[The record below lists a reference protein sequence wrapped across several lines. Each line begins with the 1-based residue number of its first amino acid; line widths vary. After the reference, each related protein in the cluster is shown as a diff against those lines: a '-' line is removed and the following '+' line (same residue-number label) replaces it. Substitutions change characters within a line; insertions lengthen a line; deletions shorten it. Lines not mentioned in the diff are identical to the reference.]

1 MSIFNT
7 TMRPNGFSAAPI
19 IHTGLLSKNIN
30 QTSAFRLTPLCVS
43 VLSLLFIS
51 VSATAAETENNAEAL
66 PSTTLDTIVVTA
78 NPLYTIDSSEDND
91 LYNANVATVGTKIP
105 DYLENIPQS
114 ISVTTQSKIEDLNV
128 ETLDQIAKRT
138 TGLRVLQNDDGR
150 SSIYSRGYEYDQ
162 YSIDGLA
169 SPMASINGSLPN
181 LAAFD
186 RVEVMRGPSGL
197 FNSASEMGGVV
208 NLVRKRGKADGEQTL
223 EANISHPAGY
233 GVTADVQGGLNADDS
248 VVGRAVVQHNQR
260 TNPVVDDIGGKENE
274 NSTVYLSVDKQ
285 LNDATKFGLG
295 YLMQDRQITPN
306 NGLPTYADKSLLPLP
321 YDKFYG
327 ARWND
332 FNSQSHDVFA
342 DFQHRLESKGVISAG
357 VRYSDRDADY
367 NYAFAGSAL
376 EDNRTNVLGIA
387 ADIHET
393 SLSAD
398 INLSQ
403 PFKLGDQQSEYVI
416 GADYK
421 RFKTDTES
429 ARTQA
434 LGRGLTVEQLN
445 GLAEVDILGQAKRG
459 QQGFALTHTDNTLS
473 ETALYGKVNYK
484 PIEKLSLIAGG
495 RLSHYDVESDN
506 KIAST
511 QASTDSSSK
520 ATGYGAVVYEVTP
533 NINAYSSYT
542 QVFTPQYVANKA
554 GELLKP
560 REGDQ
565 VEIGLKGHWQD
576 TLSARLSGYRLTD
589 ENSAA
594 PTQDG
599 DQVALGKRQM
609 QGVEVEVNGEI
620 MPNLQ
625 VSGGYS
631 YLDSEIKQASTAR
644 DDGIFLLMP
653 KHSANL
659 WVSYE
664 ADNLLARPLT
674 LGLGVNVVGEFS
686 SAQGVEADAYNTWD
700 AMISYPFSEQLT
712 GQLNVY
718 NLLNKDHYV
727 RLGSLNTFNVP
738 GDERSL
744 KASLSYKF

>member
-1 MSIFNT
+1 MVNNT
-7 TMRPNGFSAAPI
+7 S
-19 IHTGLLSKNIN
+19 N
-30 QTSAFRLTPLCVS
+30 QSSHFRLSPLCYS
-43 VLSLLFIS
+43 VLSLLFMS
-51 VSATAAETENNAEAL
+51 VPATAAESQNNADSE

-78 NPLYTIDSSEDND
+78 NPLYAIDPSEDNN

-114 ISVTTQSKIEDLNV
+114 ISVITQAKIDDLNLD
-128 ETLDQIAKRT
+128 TLDQIAKRT

-150 SSIYSRGYEYDQ
+150 SSIFSRGYEYDQ

-169 SPMASINGSLPN
+169 SPMASINGTLPN

-197 FNSASEMGGVV
+197 FNSASEMGGVI
-208 NLVRKRGKADGEQTL
+208 NLVRKRGEADGKQIL
-223 EANISHPAGY
+223 EANVSNPTGY
-233 GVTADVQGGLNADDS
+233 GVTADLQGSLSADDS
-248 VVGRAVVQHNQR
+248 LVGRTVLQYNQR
-260 TNPVVDDIGGKENE
+260 ANPVVDDIGGKDNQ
-274 NSTVYLSVDKQ
+274 NSTVYVSVDKQ
-285 LNDATKFGLG
+285 LNDSSKFGLG
-295 YLMQDRQITPN
+295 YLMQDRQITRN
-306 NGLPTYADKSLLPLP
+306 NGLPTFADKSLIYLTQ
-321 YDKFYG
+321 DKFYG
-327 ARWND
+327 AKWND

-342 DFQHRLESKGVISAG
+342 DFENRLASAGVISAG
-357 VRYSDRDADY
+357 MRYSDREADY

-376 EDNRTNVLGIA
+376 VDNKTNVAGIG

-398 INLSQ
+398 VNLSQ
-403 PFKLGDQQSEYVI
+403 PFKIGNHQSEYVI

-421 RFKTDTES
+421 RFKTDNEN

-434 LGRGLTVEQLN
+434 LGKGLTVEQINDLN
-445 GLAEVDILGQAKRG
+445 EVSIIEQARRG
-459 QQGFALTHTDNTLS
+459 EKGFALVHTENTLS
-473 ETALYGKVNYK
+473 ETGLYGKVNYK
-484 PIEKLSLIAGG
+484 PIDKLSLIAGG
-495 RLSHYDVESDN
+495 RLSHYEIESDD
-506 KIAST
+506 KISNAN
-511 QASTDSSSK
+511 ASTDSSSK
-520 ATGYGAVVYEVTP
+520 ATGYGAAVYELTP
-533 NINAYSSYT
+533 NINAYGSYT
-542 QVFTPQYVANKA
+542 QVFTPQYVANKD

-565 VEIGLKGHWQD
+565 IEIGLKGHWQD
-576 TLSARLSGYRLTD
+576 TLSARLSAYRLTD
-589 ENSAA
+589 ENAAA
-594 PTQDG
+594 PTKDG

-609 QGVEVEVNGEI
+609 QGVELEVNGEI

-631 YLDSEIKQASTAR
+631 YLDSDIKQASSDR

-664 ADNLLARPLT
+664 ADNWLARPLT
-674 LGLGVNVVGEFS
+674 VGLGVNAVGEFS
-686 SAQGVEADAYNTWD
+686 SSQGIKADSYNTWD
-700 AMISYPFSEQLT
+700 AMVSYPFNDQLT

-718 NLLNKDHYV
+718 NLFNKDHYV
-727 RLGSLNTFNVP
+727 RVGSLNTFNIP
-738 GDERSL
+738 GDEREV

>member
-1 MSIFNT
+1 MVNNT
-7 TMRPNGFSAAPI
+7 S
-19 IHTGLLSKNIN
+19 N
-30 QTSAFRLTPLCVS
+30 QSSHFRLSPLCYS
-43 VLSLLFIS
+43 VLSLLFMS
-51 VSATAAETENNAEAL
+51 VPATAAELQDNADSE

-78 NPLYTIDSSEDND
+78 NPLYAIDPSEDND

-114 ISVTTQSKIEDLNV
+114 ISVITQAKIDDLNLD
-128 ETLDQIAKRT
+128 TLDQIAKRT

-169 SPMASINGSLPN
+169 SPMASINGTLPN

-208 NLVRKRGKADGEQTL
+208 NLVRKRGKADGDQIL
-223 EANISHPAGY
+223 EANVSNPTGY
-233 GVTADVQGGLNADDS
+233 GVSADLQGSLSADDS
-248 VVGRAVVQHNQR
+248 LVGRTVLQYNQR
-260 TNPVVDDIGGKENE
+260 ANPVVDDIGGKDNQ
-274 NSTVYLSVDKQ
+274 NSTVYVSADKQ
-285 LNDATKFGLG
+285 LNENSKFGFG
-295 YLMQDRQITPN
+295 YLMQDRQITPD
-306 NGLPTYADKSLLPLP
+306 NGLPTFADKSLISLPR
-321 YDKFYG
+321 DDFYG
-327 ARWND
+327 AKWND

-342 DFQHRLESKGVISAG
+342 DFEHRLASAGVISAG
-357 VRYSDRDADY
+357 MRYSDREADY
-367 NYAFAGSAL
+367 NYAFAGGAL
-376 EDNRTNVLGIA
+376 EDNKTSVAGIG

-398 INLSQ
+398 VNLSQ
-403 PFKLGDQQSEYVI
+403 PFKIGNHQSEYVI

-421 RFKTDTES
+421 RFKTDNEN
-429 ARTQA
+429 ARTKA
-434 LGRGLTVEQLN
+434 LGQGLTVGQINDLNEVSIIEQ
-445 GLAEVDILGQAKRG
+445 ARRG
-459 QQGFALTHTDNTLS
+459 EKGFALAHTENTLS
-473 ETALYGKVNYK
+473 ETGLYGKVNYK
-484 PIEKLSLIAGG
+484 PIDKLSLIVGG
-495 RLSHYDVESDN
+495 RLSHYEIESDD
-506 KIAST
+506 KISNAD
-511 QASTDSSSK
+511 ASTDSSSK
-520 ATGYGAVVYEVTP
+520 ATGYGAAVYELTP
-533 NINAYSSYT
+533 NINAYGSYT
-542 QVFTPQYVANKA
+542 QVFTPQYVANQD

-565 VEIGLKGHWQD
+565 IEIGLKGHWQD

-589 ENSAA
+589 ENAAA
-594 PTQDG
+594 PTADG

-631 YLDSEIKQASTAR
+631 YLDSDIKQASSDR

-659 WVSYE
+659 WVSYK

-674 LGLGVNVVGEFS
+674 MGLGVNAVGEFS
-686 SAQGVEADAYNTWD
+686 SSQGIKADSYNTWD
-700 AMISYPFSEQLT
+700 AMVSYPFNEQLT

-718 NLLNKDHYV
+718 NLFNKDHYV
-727 RLGSLNTFNVP
+727 RVGSLNTFNIP
-738 GDERSL
+738 GDEREV

>member
-1 MSIFNT
+1 MSV
-7 TMRPNGFSAAPI
+7 P
-19 IHTGLLSKNIN
+19 
-30 QTSAFRLTPLCVS
+30 
-43 VLSLLFIS
+43 
-51 VSATAAETENNAEAL
+51 ATAAESQNNADSE

-78 NPLYTIDSSEDND
+78 NPLYAIDPSEDNN

-114 ISVTTQSKIEDLNV
+114 ISVITQAKIDDLNLD
-128 ETLDQIAKRT
+128 TLDQIAKRT

-150 SSIYSRGYEYDQ
+150 SSIFSRGYEYDQ

-169 SPMASINGSLPN
+169 SPMASINGTLPN

-197 FNSASEMGGVV
+197 FNSASEMGGVI
-208 NLVRKRGKADGEQTL
+208 NLVRKRGEADGKQIL
-223 EANISHPAGY
+223 EANVSNPTGY
-233 GVTADVQGGLNADDS
+233 GVTADLQGSLSADDS
-248 VVGRAVVQHNQR
+248 LVGRTVLQYNQR
-260 TNPVVDDIGGKENE
+260 ANPVVDDIGGKDNQ
-274 NSTVYLSVDKQ
+274 NSTVYVSVDKQ
-285 LNDATKFGLG
+285 LNDSSKFGLG

-306 NGLPTYADKSLLPLP
+306 NGLPTFADKSLISLPQ
-321 YDKFYG
+321 DKFYG
-327 ARWND
+327 AKWND

-342 DFQHRLESKGVISAG
+342 DFEHRLASAGVISAG
-357 VRYSDRDADY
+357 MRYSDREADY

-376 EDNRTNVLGIA
+376 VDNKTNVAGIG

-398 INLSQ
+398 VNLSQ
-403 PFKLGDQQSEYVI
+403 PFKIGNHQSEYVI

-421 RFKTDTES
+421 RFKTDNEN

-434 LGRGLTVEQLN
+434 LGKGLTVEQINDLN
-445 GLAEVDILGQAKRG
+445 EVSIIEQARRG
-459 QQGFALTHTDNTLS
+459 EKGFALVHTENTLS
-473 ETALYGKVNYK
+473 ETGLYGKVNYK
-484 PIEKLSLIAGG
+484 PIDKLSLIAGG
-495 RLSHYDVESDN
+495 RLSHYEIESDD
-506 KIAST
+506 KISNAN
-511 QASTDSSSK
+511 ASTDSSSK
-520 ATGYGAVVYEVTP
+520 ATGYGAAVYELTP
-533 NINAYSSYT
+533 NINAYGSYT
-542 QVFTPQYVANKA
+542 QVFTPQYVANKD

-565 VEIGLKGHWQD
+565 IEIGLKGHWQD
-576 TLSARLSGYRLTD
+576 TLSARLSAYRLTD
-589 ENSAA
+589 ENAAA
-594 PTQDG
+594 PTKDG

-609 QGVEVEVNGEI
+609 QGVELEVNGEI

-631 YLDSEIKQASTAR
+631 YLDSDIKQASSDR

-664 ADNLLARPLT
+664 ADNWLARPLT
-674 LGLGVNVVGEFS
+674 VGLGVNAVGEFS
-686 SAQGVEADAYNTWD
+686 SSQGIKADSYNTWD
-700 AMISYPFSEQLT
+700 AMVSYPFNDQLT

-718 NLLNKDHYV
+718 NLFNKDHYV
-727 RLGSLNTFNVP
+727 RVGSLNTFNIP
-738 GDERSL
+738 GDEREV

>member
-1 MSIFNT
+1 MALRNSHVVNNT
-7 TMRPNGFSAAPI
+7 S
-19 IHTGLLSKNIN
+19 N
-30 QTSAFRLTPLCVS
+30 QSSHFRLSPLCYS
-43 VLSLLFIS
+43 VLSLLFMS
-51 VSATAAETENNAEAL
+51 VPATAAESQNNADSE

-78 NPLYTIDSSEDND
+78 NPLYAIDPSEDNN

-114 ISVTTQSKIEDLNV
+114 ISVITQAKIDDLNLD
-128 ETLDQIAKRT
+128 TLDQIAKRT

-150 SSIYSRGYEYDQ
+150 SSIFSRGYEYDQ

-169 SPMASINGSLPN
+169 SPMASINGTLPN

-197 FNSASEMGGVV
+197 FNSASEMGGVI
-208 NLVRKRGKADGEQTL
+208 NLVRKRGEADGKQIL
-223 EANISHPAGY
+223 EANVSNPTGY
-233 GVTADVQGGLNADDS
+233 GVTADLQGSLSADDS
-248 VVGRAVVQHNQR
+248 LVGRTVLQYNQR
-260 TNPVVDDIGGKENE
+260 ANPVVDDIGGKDNQ
-274 NSTVYLSVDKQ
+274 NSTVYVSVDKQ
-285 LNDATKFGLG
+285 LNDSSKFGLG

-306 NGLPTYADKSLLPLP
+306 NGLPTFADKSLISLPQ
-321 YDKFYG
+321 DKFYG
-327 ARWND
+327 AKWND

-342 DFQHRLESKGVISAG
+342 DFEHRLASAGVISAG
-357 VRYSDRDADY
+357 MRYSDREADY

-376 EDNRTNVLGIA
+376 VDNKTNVAGIG

-398 INLSQ
+398 VNLSQ
-403 PFKLGDQQSEYVI
+403 PFKIGNHQSEYVI

-421 RFKTDTES
+421 RFKTDNEN

-434 LGRGLTVEQLN
+434 LGKGLTVEQINDLN
-445 GLAEVDILGQAKRG
+445 EVSIIEQARRG
-459 QQGFALTHTDNTLS
+459 EKGFALVHTENTLS
-473 ETALYGKVNYK
+473 ETGLYGKVNYK
-484 PIEKLSLIAGG
+484 PIDKLSLIAGG
-495 RLSHYDVESDN
+495 RLSHYEIESDD
-506 KIAST
+506 KISNAD
-511 QASTDSSSK
+511 ASTDSSSK
-520 ATGYGAVVYEVTP
+520 ATGYGAAVYELTP
-533 NINAYSSYT
+533 NINAYGSYT
-542 QVFTPQYVANKA
+542 QVFTPQYVANKD

-565 VEIGLKGHWQD
+565 IEIGLKGHWQD
-576 TLSARLSGYRLTD
+576 TLSARLSAYRLTD
-589 ENSAA
+589 ENAAA
-594 PTQDG
+594 PTKDG

-631 YLDSEIKQASTAR
+631 YLDSDIKQASSDR

-664 ADNLLARPLT
+664 ADNWLARPLT
-674 LGLGVNVVGEFS
+674 VGLGVNAVGKFS
-686 SAQGVEADAYNTWD
+686 SSQGIKADSYNTWD
-700 AMISYPFSEQLT
+700 AMVSYPFNDQLT

-718 NLLNKDHYV
+718 NLFNKDHYV
-727 RLGSLNTFNVP
+727 RVGSLNTFNIP
-738 GDERSL
+738 GDEREV

>member
-1 MSIFNT
+1 MALRNSHVVNNT
-7 TMRPNGFSAAPI
+7 S
-19 IHTGLLSKNIN
+19 N
-30 QTSAFRLTPLCVS
+30 QSFHFRLSPLCLS
-43 VLSLLFIS
+43 VLSLLFVS
-51 VSATAAETENNAEAL
+51 VSATAAESQNNADSE

-78 NPLYTIDSSEDND
+78 NPLYAIDPSEDNN

-114 ISVTTQSKIEDLNV
+114 ISVITQAKIDDLNLD
-128 ETLDQIAKRT
+128 TLDQIAKRT

-150 SSIYSRGYEYDQ
+150 SSIFSRGYEYDQ
-162 YSIDGLA
+162 YSIDGLS
-169 SPMASINGSLPN
+169 SPMASINGTLPN

-208 NLVRKRGKADGEQTL
+208 NLVRKRGEADGKQIL
-223 EANISHPAGY
+223 EANVSNPTGY
-233 GVTADVQGGLNADDS
+233 GVTADLQGSLSADDS
-248 VVGRAVVQHNQR
+248 LVGRTVLQYNQR
-260 TNPVVDDIGGKENE
+260 ANPVVDDIGGKDNQ
-274 NSTVYLSVDKQ
+274 NSTVYVSVDKQ
-285 LNDATKFGLG
+285 LNDTSKFGLG

-306 NGLPTYADKSLLPLP
+306 NGLPTFADKSLISLPQ
-321 YDKFYG
+321 DKFYG
-327 ARWND
+327 AKWND

-342 DFQHRLESKGVISAG
+342 DFEHRLASAGVISAG
-357 VRYSDRDADY
+357 MRYSDREADY

-376 EDNRTNVLGIA
+376 VDNKTNVAGIG

-398 INLSQ
+398 VNLSQ
-403 PFKLGDQQSEYVI
+403 PFKIGNHQSEYVI

-421 RFKTDTES
+421 RFKTDNEN

-434 LGRGLTVEQLN
+434 LGKGLTVEQINDLN
-445 GLAEVDILGQAKRG
+445 EVSIIEQARRG
-459 QQGFALTHTDNTLS
+459 EKGFALVHTENTLS
-473 ETALYGKVNYK
+473 ETGLYGKVNYK
-484 PIEKLSLIAGG
+484 PIDKLSLIAGG
-495 RLSHYDVESDN
+495 RLSHYEIESDD
-506 KIAST
+506 KIINAD
-511 QASTDSSSK
+511 ASTDSSSK
-520 ATGYGAVVYEVTP
+520 ATGYGAAVYELTP
-533 NINAYSSYT
+533 NINAYGSYT
-542 QVFTPQYVANKA
+542 QVFTPQYVANKD

-565 VEIGLKGHWQD
+565 IEIGLKGHWQD
-576 TLSARLSGYRLTD
+576 TLSARLSAYRLTD
-589 ENSAA
+589 ENAAA
-594 PTQDG
+594 PTKDG

-631 YLDSEIKQASTAR
+631 YLDSDIKQASSDR

-664 ADNLLARPLT
+664 ADNWLARPLT
-674 LGLGVNVVGEFS
+674 VGLGVNAVGKFS
-686 SAQGVEADAYNTWD
+686 SSQGIKADSYNTWD
-700 AMISYPFSEQLT
+700 AMVSYPFNDQLI

-718 NLLNKDHYV
+718 NLFNKDHYV
-727 RLGSLNTFNVP
+727 RVGSLNTFNIP
-738 GDERSL
+738 GDEREV

>member
-1 MSIFNT
+1 MSV
-7 TMRPNGFSAAPI
+7 P
-19 IHTGLLSKNIN
+19 
-30 QTSAFRLTPLCVS
+30 
-43 VLSLLFIS
+43 
-51 VSATAAETENNAEAL
+51 ATAAESQNNADSE

-78 NPLYTIDSSEDND
+78 NPLYAIDPSEDNN

-114 ISVTTQSKIEDLNV
+114 ISVITQAKIDDLNLD
-128 ETLDQIAKRT
+128 TLDQIAKRT

-150 SSIYSRGYEYDQ
+150 SSIFSRGYEYDQ

-169 SPMASINGSLPN
+169 SPMASINGTLPN

-197 FNSASEMGGVV
+197 FNSASEMGGVI
-208 NLVRKRGKADGEQTL
+208 NLVRKRGEADGKQIL
-223 EANISHPAGY
+223 EANVSNPTGY
-233 GVTADVQGGLNADDS
+233 GVTADLQGSLSADDS
-248 VVGRAVVQHNQR
+248 LVGRTVLQYNQR
-260 TNPVVDDIGGKENE
+260 ANPVVDDIGGKDNQ
-274 NSTVYLSVDKQ
+274 NSTVYVSVDKQ
-285 LNDATKFGLG
+285 LNDSSKFGLG

-306 NGLPTYADKSLLPLP
+306 NGLPTFADKSLISLPQ
-321 YDKFYG
+321 DKFYG
-327 ARWND
+327 AKWND

-342 DFQHRLESKGVISAG
+342 DFEHRLASAGVISAG
-357 VRYSDRDADY
+357 MRYSDREADY

-376 EDNRTNVLGIA
+376 VDNKTNVAGIG

-398 INLSQ
+398 VNLSQ
-403 PFKLGDQQSEYVI
+403 PFKIGNHQSEYVI

-421 RFKTDTES
+421 RFKTDNEN

-434 LGRGLTVEQLN
+434 LGKGLTVEQINDLN
-445 GLAEVDILGQAKRG
+445 EVSIIEQARRG
-459 QQGFALTHTDNTLS
+459 EKGFALVHTENTLS
-473 ETALYGKVNYK
+473 ETGLYGKVNYK
-484 PIEKLSLIAGG
+484 PIDKLSLIAGG
-495 RLSHYDVESDN
+495 RLSHYEIESDD
-506 KIAST
+506 KISNAN
-511 QASTDSSSK
+511 ASTDSSSK
-520 ATGYGAVVYEVTP
+520 ATGYGAAVYELTP
-533 NINAYSSYT
+533 NINAYGSYT
-542 QVFTPQYVANKA
+542 QVFTPQYVANKD

-565 VEIGLKGHWQD
+565 IEIGLKGHWQD
-576 TLSARLSGYRLTD
+576 TLSARLSAYRLTD
-589 ENSAA
+589 ENAAA
-594 PTQDG
+594 PTKDG

-609 QGVEVEVNGEI
+609 QGVELEVNGEI

-631 YLDSEIKQASTAR
+631 YLDSDIKQASSDR
-644 DDGIFLLMP
+644 DDGIYLLMP

-664 ADNLLARPLT
+664 ADNWLARPLT
-674 LGLGVNVVGEFS
+674 VGLGVNAVGEFS
-686 SAQGVEADAYNTWD
+686 SSQGIKADSYNTWD
-700 AMISYPFSEQLT
+700 AMVSYPFNDQLT

-718 NLLNKDHYV
+718 NLFNKDHYV
-727 RLGSLNTFNVP
+727 RVGSLNTFNIP
-738 GDERSL
+738 GDEREV

>member
-1 MSIFNT
+1 MALRNSHVVN
-7 TMRPNGFSAAPI
+7 
-19 IHTGLLSKNIN
+19 NISN
-30 QTSAFRLTPLCVS
+30 QSSHFRLSPLCYS
-43 VLSLLFIS
+43 VLSLLFMS
-51 VSATAAETENNAEAL
+51 LPATAAESQDNADAL
-66 PSTTLDTIVVTA
+66 PNTTLDTIVVTA
-78 NPLYTIDSSEDND
+78 NPLYAVDPSEDND

-114 ISVTTQSKIEDLNV
+114 ISVITQAKIDDLNLD
-128 ETLDQIAKRT
+128 TLDQIAKRT

-162 YSIDGLA
+162 YSIDGLS
-169 SPMASINGSLPN
+169 SPMASINGTLPN

-208 NLVRKRGKADGEQTL
+208 NLVRKRGKADGKQIL
-223 EANISHPAGY
+223 EANVSNPTGY
-233 GVTADVQGGLNADDS
+233 GVIADLQGSLSADDS
-248 VVGRAVVQHNQR
+248 LVGRTVLQYNQR
-260 TNPVVDDIGGKENE
+260 ANPVVDDIGGKDNQ
-274 NSTVYLSVDKQ
+274 NSTVYVSIDKQ
-285 LNDATKFGLG
+285 LNDSSKFGLG

-306 NGLPTYADKSLLPLP
+306 NGLPTFADKSLISLPQ
-321 YDKFYG
+321 DKFYG
-327 ARWND
+327 AKWND

-342 DFQHRLESKGVISAG
+342 DFEHRLASAGVISAG
-357 VRYSDRDADY
+357 MRYSDREADY

-376 EDNRTNVLGIA
+376 VDNKTNVAGIG

-398 INLSQ
+398 VNLSQ
-403 PFKLGDQQSEYVI
+403 PFKIGNHQSEYVI

-421 RFKTDTES
+421 RFKTDNEN

-434 LGRGLTVEQLN
+434 LGKGLTVEQINDLN
-445 GLAEVDILGQAKRG
+445 EVSIIEQARRG
-459 QQGFALTHTDNTLS
+459 EKGFALVHTENTLS
-473 ETALYGKVNYK
+473 ETGLYGKVNYK
-484 PIEKLSLIAGG
+484 PIDKLSLIAGG
-495 RLSHYDVESDN
+495 RLSHYEIESDD
-506 KIAST
+506 KISNAD
-511 QASTDSSSK
+511 ASTDSSSK
-520 ATGYGAVVYEVTP
+520 ATGYGAAVYELTP
-533 NINAYSSYT
+533 NINAYGSYT
-542 QVFTPQYVANKA
+542 QVFTPQYVANKD

-565 VEIGLKGHWQD
+565 IEIGLKGHWQD
-576 TLSARLSGYRLTD
+576 TLSARLSAYHLTD
-589 ENSAA
+589 ENAAA
-594 PTQDG
+594 PTKDG

-609 QGVEVEVNGEI
+609 QGVELEVNGEI

-631 YLDSEIKQASTAR
+631 YLDSDIKQASSDR

-664 ADNLLARPLT
+664 ADNWLARPLT
-674 LGLGVNVVGEFS
+674 VGLGVNAVGKFS
-686 SAQGVEADAYNTWD
+686 SSQGIKADSYNTWD
-700 AMISYPFSEQLT
+700 AMVSYPFNDQLT

-718 NLLNKDHYV
+718 NLFNKDHYV
-727 RLGSLNTFNVP
+727 RVGSLNTFNIP
-738 GDERSL
+738 GDEREV

>member
-1 MSIFNT
+1 VVNNTFNQ
-7 TMRPNGFSAAPI
+7 SS
-19 IHTGLLSKNIN
+19 H
-30 QTSAFRLTPLCVS
+30 FRLSPLCYS
-43 VLSLLFIS
+43 VLSLLFMS
-51 VSATAAETENNAEAL
+51 VPATAAESQNNADSE

-78 NPLYTIDSSEDND
+78 NPLYAIDPSEDNN

-114 ISVTTQSKIEDLNV
+114 ISVITQAKIDDLNLD
-128 ETLDQIAKRT
+128 TLDQIAKRT

-150 SSIYSRGYEYDQ
+150 SSIFSRGYEYDQ

-169 SPMASINGSLPN
+169 SPMASINGTLPN

-197 FNSASEMGGVV
+197 FNSASEMGGVI
-208 NLVRKRGKADGEQTL
+208 NLVRKRGEADGKQIL
-223 EANISHPAGY
+223 EANVSNPTGY
-233 GVTADVQGGLNADDS
+233 GVTADLQGSLSADDS
-248 VVGRAVVQHNQR
+248 LVGRTVLQYNQR
-260 TNPVVDDIGGKENE
+260 ANPVVDDIGGKDNQ
-274 NSTVYLSVDKQ
+274 NSTVYVSVDKQ
-285 LNDATKFGLG
+285 LNDSSKFGLG

-306 NGLPTYADKSLLPLP
+306 NGLPTFADKSLISLPQ
-321 YDKFYG
+321 DKFYG
-327 ARWND
+327 AKWND

-342 DFQHRLESKGVISAG
+342 DFEHRLASAGVISAG
-357 VRYSDRDADY
+357 MRYSDREADY

-376 EDNRTNVLGIA
+376 VDNKTNVAGIG

-398 INLSQ
+398 VNLSQ
-403 PFKLGDQQSEYVI
+403 PFKIGNHQSEYVI

-421 RFKTDTES
+421 RFKTDNEN

-434 LGRGLTVEQLN
+434 LGKGLTVEQINDLN
-445 GLAEVDILGQAKRG
+445 EVSIIEQARRG
-459 QQGFALTHTDNTLS
+459 EKGFALVHTENTLS
-473 ETALYGKVNYK
+473 ETGLYGKVNYK
-484 PIEKLSLIAGG
+484 PIDKLSLIAGG
-495 RLSHYDVESDN
+495 RLSHYEIESDD
-506 KIAST
+506 KISNAN
-511 QASTDSSSK
+511 ASTDSSSK
-520 ATGYGAVVYEVTP
+520 ATGYGAAVYELTP
-533 NINAYSSYT
+533 NINAYGSYT
-542 QVFTPQYVANKA
+542 QVFTPQYVANKD

-565 VEIGLKGHWQD
+565 IEIGLKGHWQD
-576 TLSARLSGYRLTD
+576 TLSARLSAYRLTD
-589 ENSAA
+589 ENAAA
-594 PTQDG
+594 PTKDG

-609 QGVEVEVNGEI
+609 QGVELEVNGEI

-631 YLDSEIKQASTAR
+631 YLDSDIKQASSDR

-664 ADNLLARPLT
+664 ADNWLARPLT
-674 LGLGVNVVGEFS
+674 VGLGVNAVGEFS
-686 SAQGVEADAYNTWD
+686 SSQGIKADSYNTWD
-700 AMISYPFSEQLT
+700 AMVSYPFNDQLT

-718 NLLNKDHYV
+718 NLFNKDHYV
-727 RLGSLNTFNVP
+727 RVGSLNTFNIP
-738 GDERSL
+738 GDEREV

>member
-7 TMRPNGFSAAPI
+7 TIRLDRLADKAVPHADSLNKDIEQA
-19 IHTGLLSKNIN
+19 
-30 QTSAFRLTPLCVS
+30 SAFRLTPLCCS
-43 VLSLLFIS
+43 ILSLLFMS
-51 VSATAAETENNAEAL
+51 ASATAAEAEDNTAIL

-78 NPLYTIDSSEDND
+78 NPLYITDSSEDND

-114 ISVTTQSKIEDLNV
+114 ISVTTQSKIDDLNV

-208 NLVRKRGKADGEQTL
+208 NLVRKRGKVDGAQTL
-223 EANISHPAGY
+223 EANVSHPDGY
-233 GVTADVQGGLNADDS
+233 GVTADLQGGLNADDS
-248 VVGRAVVQHNQR
+248 LVGRAVVQHNQR
-260 TNPVVDDIGGKENE
+260 TNPDVDDIGGKENE

-285 LNDATKFGLG
+285 LNDTTKFGMG
-295 YLMQDRQITPN
+295 YLMQDRQITPD
-306 NGLPTYADKSLLPLP
+306 NGLPTFADKSLLPLP
-321 YDKFYG
+321 YDKFFG
-327 ARWND
+327 AKWND
-332 FNSQSHDVFA
+332 FDSQSHDVFA
-342 DFQHRLESKGVISAG
+342 DFQHRLDSKGVISAG
-357 VRYSDRDADY
+357 VRYSDRDANY

-376 EDNRTNVLGIA
+376 ENNRTNVAGIG
-387 ADIHET
+387 ADINET

-398 INLSQ
+398 VNLSQ

-434 LGRGLTVEQLN
+434 LARGLTVEQIN
-445 GLAEVDILGQAKRG
+445 GLDEVNILDQARRG
-459 QQGFALTHTDNTLS
+459 TPGFALTHTENTLS
-473 ETALYGKVNYK
+473 ETGLYGKVNYK

-495 RLSHYDVESDN
+495 RLSHYDIESDN
-506 KIAST
+506 KIANA

-520 ATGYGAVVYEVTP
+520 ATGYGAAVYEVTP
-533 NINAYSSYT
+533 NINAYGSYT
-542 QVFTPQYVANKA
+542 QVFTPQYVANRD

-565 VEIGLKGHWQD
+565 IEIGLKGHWQD

-599 DQVALGKRQM
+599 NQVALGKRQM
-609 QGVEVEVNGEI
+609 QGIEVEVNGEI
-620 MPNLQ
+620 APNLQ

-664 ADNLLARPLT
+664 ADSWLARPLT

-686 SAQGVEADAYNTWD
+686 SAQGVEADGYNTWD
-700 AMISYPFSEQLT
+700 AMISYPFSDQLT

-718 NLLNKDHYV
+718 NLFNKDHYV
-727 RLGSLNTFNVP
+727 RVGALNTFNMP
-738 GDERSL
+738 GDEREV

>member
-1 MSIFNT
+1 MVNNT
-7 TMRPNGFSAAPI
+7 S
-19 IHTGLLSKNIN
+19 N
-30 QTSAFRLTPLCVS
+30 QSSHFRLSPLCYS

-51 VSATAAETENNAEAL
+51 LPATAAESQDNADSE

-78 NPLYTIDSSEDND
+78 NPLYAIDPSEDND

-114 ISVTTQSKIEDLNV
+114 ISVITQAKIDDLNLD
-128 ETLDQIAKRT
+128 TLDQIAKRT

-169 SPMASINGSLPN
+169 SPMASINGTLPN

-208 NLVRKRGKADGEQTL
+208 NLVRKRGKADGKQIL
-223 EANISHPAGY
+223 EANVSNPTGY
-233 GVTADVQGGLNADDS
+233 GVSADLQGSLSADDS
-248 VVGRAVVQHNQR
+248 LVGRTVLQYNQR
-260 TNPVVDDIGGKENE
+260 ANPVVDDIGGKDNQ
-274 NSTVYLSVDKQ
+274 NSTVYVSVDKQ
-285 LNDATKFGLG
+285 LNDTSKFGLG
-295 YLMQDRQITPN
+295 YLMQDRKITPN
-306 NGLPTYADKSLLPLP
+306 NGLPTFADKSLISLPNN
-321 YDKFYG
+321 DFYG
-327 ARWND
+327 AKWND

-342 DFQHRLESKGVISAG
+342 DFEHRLASAG
-357 VRYSDRDADY
+357 VVSAGIRYSDREADY

-376 EDNRTNVLGIA
+376 EDNKTNVAGIG

-398 INLSQ
+398 VNLSQ
-403 PFKLGDQQSEYVI
+403 PFKIGNHQSEYVI

-421 RFKTDTES
+421 RFKTDNEN

-434 LGRGLTVEQLN
+434 LGKGLTVGQINDLTEVSIIEQ
-445 GLAEVDILGQAKRG
+445 ARRG
-459 QQGFALTHTDNTLS
+459 EKGFALAHTENTLS
-473 ETALYGKVNYK
+473 ETGLYGKVNYK
-484 PIEKLSLIAGG
+484 PIDKLSLIAGG
-495 RLSHYDVESDN
+495 RLSHYDIESDD
-506 KIAST
+506 KISNAD
-511 QASTDSSSK
+511 ASTDSSSK
-520 ATGYGAVVYEVTP
+520 VTGYGAAVYELTP
-533 NINAYSSYT
+533 NINAYGSYT
-542 QVFTPQYVANKA
+542 QVFTPQYVANKD

-565 VEIGLKGHWQD
+565 IEIGLKGHWQD
-576 TLSARLSGYRLTD
+576 TLSARLSAYRLTD
-589 ENSAA
+589 ENAAA
-594 PTQDG
+594 PTADG
-599 DQVALGKRQM
+599 NQVALGERQM

-620 MPNLQ
+620 MPKLQ

-631 YLDSEIKQASTAR
+631 YLDSDIKQTSSAK

-659 WVSYE
+659 WVNYE
-664 ADNLLARPLT
+664 AANLLARPLT
-674 LGLGVNVVGEFS
+674 VGLGVNVVGEFS
-686 SAQGVEADAYNTWD
+686 SSQGVKADSYSTWD
-700 AMISYPFSEQLT
+700 AMISYPFNDQLT

-718 NLLNKDHYV
+718 NLFNKDHYV
-727 RLGSLNTFNVP
+727 RVGSLNTFNMP
-738 GDERSL
+738 GDEREV

>member
-1 MSIFNT
+1 MSV
-7 TMRPNGFSAAPI
+7 P
-19 IHTGLLSKNIN
+19 
-30 QTSAFRLTPLCVS
+30 
-43 VLSLLFIS
+43 
-51 VSATAAETENNAEAL
+51 ATAAESQNNADSE

-78 NPLYTIDSSEDND
+78 NPLYAIDPSEDNN

-114 ISVTTQSKIEDLNV
+114 ISVITQAKIDDLNLD
-128 ETLDQIAKRT
+128 TLDQIAKRT

-150 SSIYSRGYEYDQ
+150 SSIFSRGYEYDQ

-169 SPMASINGSLPN
+169 SPMASINGTLPN

-197 FNSASEMGGVV
+197 FNSASEMGGVI
-208 NLVRKRGKADGEQTL
+208 NLVRKRGEADGKQIL
-223 EANISHPAGY
+223 EANVSNPTGY
-233 GVTADVQGGLNADDS
+233 GVTADLQGSLSADDS
-248 VVGRAVVQHNQR
+248 LVGRTVLQYNQR
-260 TNPVVDDIGGKENE
+260 ANPVVDDIGGKDNQ
-274 NSTVYLSVDKQ
+274 NSTLYVSVDKQ
-285 LNDATKFGLG
+285 LNDSSKFGLG

-306 NGLPTYADKSLLPLP
+306 NGLPTFADKSLISLPQ
-321 YDKFYG
+321 DKFYG
-327 ARWND
+327 AKWND

-342 DFQHRLESKGVISAG
+342 DFEHRLASAGVISAG
-357 VRYSDRDADY
+357 MRYSDREADY

-376 EDNRTNVLGIA
+376 VDNKTNVAGIG

-398 INLSQ
+398 VNLSQ
-403 PFKLGDQQSEYVI
+403 PFKIGNHQSEYVI

-421 RFKTDTES
+421 RFKTDNEN

-434 LGRGLTVEQLN
+434 LGKGLTVEQINDLN
-445 GLAEVDILGQAKRG
+445 EVSIIEQARRG
-459 QQGFALTHTDNTLS
+459 EKGFALVHTENTLS
-473 ETALYGKVNYK
+473 ETGLYGKVNYK
-484 PIEKLSLIAGG
+484 PIDKLSLIAGG
-495 RLSHYDVESDN
+495 RLSHYEIESDD
-506 KIAST
+506 KISNAN
-511 QASTDSSSK
+511 ASTDSSSK
-520 ATGYGAVVYEVTP
+520 ATGYGAAVYELTP
-533 NINAYSSYT
+533 NINAYGSYT
-542 QVFTPQYVANKA
+542 QVFTPQYVANKD

-565 VEIGLKGHWQD
+565 IEIGLKGHWQD
-576 TLSARLSGYRLTD
+576 TLSARLSAYRLTD
-589 ENSAA
+589 ENAAA
-594 PTQDG
+594 PTKDG

-609 QGVEVEVNGEI
+609 QGVELEVNGEI

-631 YLDSEIKQASTAR
+631 YLDSDIKQASSDR

-664 ADNLLARPLT
+664 ADNWLARPLT
-674 LGLGVNVVGEFS
+674 VGLGVNAVGEFS
-686 SAQGVEADAYNTWD
+686 SSQGIKADSYNTWD
-700 AMISYPFSEQLT
+700 AMVSYPFNDQLT

-718 NLLNKDHYV
+718 NLFNKDHYV
-727 RLGSLNTFNVP
+727 RVGSLNTFNIP
-738 GDERSL
+738 GDEREV

>member
-1 MSIFNT
+1 MALRNSHVVNNT
-7 TMRPNGFSAAPI
+7 S
-19 IHTGLLSKNIN
+19 N
-30 QTSAFRLTPLCVS
+30 QSSHFRLSPLCYS
-43 VLSLLFIS
+43 VLSLLFMS
-51 VSATAAETENNAEAL
+51 VPATAAELQDNADSE

-78 NPLYTIDSSEDND
+78 NPLYAIDPSEDND

-114 ISVTTQSKIEDLNV
+114 ISVITQAKIDDLNLD
-128 ETLDQIAKRT
+128 TLDQIAKRT

-169 SPMASINGSLPN
+169 SPMASINGTLPN

-208 NLVRKRGKADGEQTL
+208 NLVRKRGKADGDQIL
-223 EANISHPAGY
+223 EANVSNPTGY
-233 GVTADVQGGLNADDS
+233 GVSADLQGSLSADDS
-248 VVGRAVVQHNQR
+248 LVGRTVLQYNQR
-260 TNPVVDDIGGKENE
+260 ANPVVDDIGGKDNQ
-274 NSTVYLSVDKQ
+274 NSTVYVSADKQ
-285 LNDATKFGLG
+285 LNENSKFGFG
-295 YLMQDRQITPN
+295 YLMQDRQITPD
-306 NGLPTYADKSLLPLP
+306 NGLPTFADKSLISLPR
-321 YDKFYG
+321 DDFYG
-327 ARWND
+327 AKWND

-342 DFQHRLESKGVISAG
+342 DFEHRLASAGVISAG
-357 VRYSDRDADY
+357 MRYSDREADY
-367 NYAFAGSAL
+367 NYAFAGGAL
-376 EDNRTNVLGIA
+376 EDNKTSVAGIG

-398 INLSQ
+398 VNLSQ
-403 PFKLGDQQSEYVI
+403 PFKIGNHQSEYVI

-421 RFKTDTES
+421 RFKTDNEN
-429 ARTQA
+429 ARTKA
-434 LGRGLTVEQLN
+434 LGKGLTVEQINDLN
-445 GLAEVDILGQAKRG
+445 KVDIVEQARSGQK
-459 QQGFALTHTDNTLS
+459 GFALAHNENTLS
-473 ETALYGKVNYK
+473 ETGLYGKVNYK
-484 PIEKLSLIAGG
+484 PIDKLSLIVGG
-495 RLSHYDVESDN
+495 RLSHYEIESDD
-506 KIAST
+506 KITNSHI
-511 QASTDSSSK
+511 STDSSSK
-520 ATGYGAVVYEVTP
+520 ATGYGAAVYEVTP
-533 NINAYSSYT
+533 NINAYGSYT
-542 QVFTPQYVANKA
+542 QVFTPQYVANKD
-554 GELLKP
+554 GKLLKP

-565 VEIGLKGHWQD
+565 IEIGLKGHWQD

-589 ENSAA
+589 ENAAA
-594 PTQDG
+594 PTEDG
-599 DQVALGKRQM
+599 DQVALGERQM

-631 YLDSEIKQASTAR
+631 YLDSDIKQASSDR

-659 WVSYE
+659 WVSYK

-674 LGLGVNVVGEFS
+674 MGLGVNAVGEFS
-686 SAQGVEADAYNTWD
+686 SSQGIKADSYNTWD
-700 AMISYPFSEQLT
+700 AMVSYPFNEQLT

-718 NLLNKDHYV
+718 NLFNKDHYV
-727 RLGSLNTFNVP
+727 RVGSLNTFNIP
-738 GDERSL
+738 GDEREV